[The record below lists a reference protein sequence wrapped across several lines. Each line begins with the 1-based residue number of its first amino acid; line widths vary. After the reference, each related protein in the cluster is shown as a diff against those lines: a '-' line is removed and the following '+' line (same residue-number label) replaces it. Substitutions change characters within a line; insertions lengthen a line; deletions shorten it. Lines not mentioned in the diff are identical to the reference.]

1 MKHFFNNLISLFS
14 TKKKNIKKKRK
25 QIIIEEVKD
34 DHILKQADRYRI
46 TPERLVFLLSIPG
59 IQVNDIEE
67 HFKTGGNLNDDSF
80 F

>member
-1 MKHFFNNLISLFS
+1 MFS
-14 TKKKNIKKKRK
+14 TKKKRNIKKKKR
-25 QIIIEEVKD
+25 QIILEGVKD
-34 DHILKQADRYRI
+34 DVILKQADRYRI